1 MRYAIFSD
9 LHDNHRG
16 LMAVLADA
24 AQSHADRF
32 ICLGDVGRD
41 PQLFLTLH
49 EQSISCTFG
58 NWEVSGWQRLPNPLA
73 AWVGDWPATIQQ
85 GAAIFCHATPDMPAT
100 AASTAVASTYVA
112 GGVSWHTLFPRLHHN
127 EAARW
132 AAFAALETA
141 DLRVAFHGHTHIQEV
156 YIWNVNP
163 DGHRQVRSFREPV
176 EFTLERGNKVA
187 PNRYL
192 IGVGSAGAPDDGP
205 QLRYVIYDDET
216 QQVILRRL

>member
-16 LMAVLADA
+16 LTAVLTDA
-24 AQSHADRF
+24 AQSHADHL

-41 PQLFLTLH
+41 PQLFLALQ
-49 EQSISCTFG
+49 ERSIPCTFG
-58 NWEVSGWQRLPNPLA
+58 NWEVSSWQRLPEPVA
-73 AWVGDWPATIQQ
+73 AWVGDWPATIQH
-85 GAAIFCHATPDMPAT
+85 GTAIFCHATPDMPAT
-100 AASTAVASTYVA
+100 ATSTALASTYMA
-112 GGVSWHTLFPRLHHN
+112 GGLSWHTLFPRLHRN

-141 DLRVAFHGHTHIQEV
+141 ELRVAFHGHTHIQEV
-156 YIWNVNP
+156 YAWRAGP
-163 DGHRQVRSFREPV
+163 DGRRQVRLLQEPD
-176 EFTLERGNKVA
+176 EFTLERGSATA

-205 QLRYVIYDDET
+205 YLRYVIYDDET